1 MPLAHAL
8 TAAAEL
14 LSGAPHC
21 GSKAIMA
28 AYLAYR
34 TLAGPCL
41 SLELVS
47 AAAGLSGPSSL
58 FVCLGFSD
66 RQHRKLAAPRPVNTD
81 ARRLTMPLLVG

>member
-1 MPLAHAL
+1 
-8 TAAAEL
+8 
-14 LSGAPHC
+14 
-21 GSKAIMA
+21 MA

-41 SLELVS
+41 SIELVS
-47 AAAGLSGPSSL
+47 APAGLSGPSSLFVCL